1 MKNEV
6 SNLDPMKNDLSVIE
20 HNHKSQILAIHE
32 NMQDLINQ
40 VDAIEVL
47 EDDTESYKKA
57 VELKRIVKATHVS
70 VEKKRKELKQP
81 VIDYGKRLDTFV
93 KEIYEP
99 LIEAEKV
106 IKSKMEKYEAR
117 LEKIK
122 EERRREEE
130 QLRLQEQLI
139 EQKIQEINMFLVGIN
154 SAKSKQDLINIENKL
169 DAIDINSFGKKSAEI
184 GFIITQLK
192 MTCSIAMRLFKEEL
206 VAENTSEDLIEKNTQ
221 EVLIKN
227 EEGIFEEFSFP
238 VTEFNPLENVQ
249 DFVEQ
254 MTEDEIIETINNV
267 YKAIQPFILD
277 DIISRIKIQ
286 LYLLSD
292 LDNKN
297 LDEHREMII
306 EQVMI
311 QLAILITKKS
321 NKVLANK

>member
-1 MKNEV
+1 MKNENNV
-6 SNLDPMKNDLSVIE
+6 AIMENDLSVIE
-20 HNHKSQILAIHE
+20 ENHKSQILAIHE

-130 QLRLQEQLI
+130 ELRLQEQVL
-139 EQKIQEINMFLVGIN
+139 EQKIQEINMFLVEIN

-206 VAENTSEDLIEKNTQ
+206 VAENPSEDLIEKNTQ

-267 YKAIQPFILD
+267 YKAIQPFVLD

-297 LDEHREMII
+297 LEEHREMII

>member
-1 MKNEV
+1 MEDEK
-6 SNLDPMKNDLSVIE
+6 SIAIMKNDLSVIE

-130 QLRLQEQLI
+130 ELRLQEQLL
-139 EQKIQEINMFLVGIN
+139 EQKIQEINMFLVEIN

-206 VAENTSEDLIEKNTQ
+206 VAENPSEDLIEKNTQ

-249 DFVEQ
+249 EDSVEE
-254 MTEDEIIETINNV
+254 MTDDEIIETINSV
-267 YKAIQPFILD
+267 CKAIQSFVFD
-277 DIISRIKIQ
+277 DINSRIKKQ
-286 LYLLSD
+286 LYLLSH
-292 LDNKN
+292 LDKKN
-297 LDEHREMII
+297 LEEHRELIS

>member
-1 MKNEV
+1 MEDEK
-6 SNLDPMKNDLSVIE
+6 SIAIMKNDLSVIE

-130 QLRLQEQLI
+130 ELRLQEQLL
-139 EQKIQEINMFLVGIN
+139 EQKIQEINMFLVEIN

-206 VAENTSEDLIEKNTQ
+206 VAENPSEDLIEKNTQ

-249 DFVEQ
+249 EDSVEE
-254 MTEDEIIETINNV
+254 MTDDEIIETINSV
-267 YKAIQPFILD
+267 CKAIQSFVFD
-277 DIISRIKIQ
+277 DINSRIKKQ
-286 LYLLSD
+286 LYLLSH
-292 LDNKN
+292 LDKKN
-297 LDEHREMII
+297 LEEHRELIS

-311 QLAILITKKS
+311 QLAIIITKKS

>member
-1 MKNEV
+1 MEDEK
-6 SNLDPMKNDLSVIE
+6 SIAIMKNDLSVIE
-20 HNHKSQILAIHE
+20 ENHKSQILAIHE

-130 QLRLQEQLI
+130 ELRLQEQLL
-139 EQKIQEINMFLVGIN
+139 EQKIQEINMFLVEIN

-206 VAENTSEDLIEKNTQ
+206 VAENPSEDLIEKNTQ

-297 LDEHREMII
+297 LEEHREMII

>member
-1 MKNEV
+1 MKNENNV
-6 SNLDPMKNDLSVIE
+6 AIMENDLSVIE
-20 HNHKSQILAIHE
+20 ENHKSQILAIHE

-130 QLRLQEQLI
+130 ELRLQEQIL
-139 EQKIQEINMFLVGIN
+139 EQKIQEINMFLVEIN

-206 VAENTSEDLIEKNTQ
+206 VAENPSEDLIEKNTQ

-267 YKAIQPFILD
+267 YKAIQPFVLD

-297 LDEHREMII
+297 LEEHREMII

>member
-1 MKNEV
+1 MEDEKSIAIMEN
-6 SNLDPMKNDLSVIE
+6 NLSVIE
-20 HNHKSQILAIHE
+20 QNHKSQILAIHE

-40 VDAIEVL
+40 VDAIEVF

-81 VIDYGKRLDTFV
+81 VIDYGKRLDSFV

-130 QLRLQEQLI
+130 ELRLQEQVL
-139 EQKIQEINMFLVGIN
+139 EQKIQEINMFLVEIN

-206 VAENTSEDLIEKNTQ
+206 IAEKPSEDLIEKDTQ

-254 MTEDEIIETINNV
+254 MTDDEIIETINSV
-267 YKAIQPFILD
+267 SKAIQPFVFD
-277 DIISRIKIQ
+277 DINSRIKKQ
-286 LYLLSD
+286 LYLLSH
-292 LDNKN
+292 LDKKN
-297 LDEHREMII
+297 LEEHRELIS

>member
-1 MKNEV
+1 MKDENNVAIME
-6 SNLDPMKNDLSVIE
+6 NDLSVIE
-20 HNHKSQILAIHE
+20 ENHKSQILAIHE

-130 QLRLQEQLI
+130 ELRLQEQIL
-139 EQKIQEINMFLVGIN
+139 EQKIQEINMFLVEIN
-154 SAKSKQDLINIENKL
+154 SAKSKQDLIDIENKL

-206 VAENTSEDLIEKNTQ
+206 VAENPSEDLIEKNTQ

-249 DFVEQ
+249 EDLVEE
-254 MTEDEIIETINNV
+254 MTDDEIIETINSV
-267 YKAIQPFILD
+267 CKAIQPFVFD
-277 DIISRIKIQ
+277 DINSRIKKQ
-286 LYLLSD
+286 LYLLSH
-292 LDNKN
+292 LDKKN
-297 LDEHREMII
+297 LEEHRELISD
-306 EQVMI
+306 QVMI

-321 NKVLANK
+321 NSVLANK

>member
-1 MKNEV
+1 MEDEKSIAIME
-6 SNLDPMKNDLSVIE
+6 NDLSVIE
-20 HNHKSQILAIHE
+20 ENHKSQILAIHE

-130 QLRLQEQLI
+130 ELRLQEQVL
-139 EQKIQEINMFLVGIN
+139 EQKIQEINMFLVEIN

-206 VAENTSEDLIEKNTQ
+206 VAENPSEDLIEKNTQ

-267 YKAIQPFILD
+267 YKAIQPFVLD

-297 LDEHREMII
+297 LEEHREMII

>member
-1 MKNEV
+1 M
-6 SNLDPMKNDLSVIE
+6 
-20 HNHKSQILAIHE
+20 
-32 NMQDLINQ
+32 
-40 VDAIEVL
+40 
-47 EDDTESYKKA
+47 
-57 VELKRIVKATHVS
+57 
-70 VEKKRKELKQP
+70 
-81 VIDYGKRLDTFV
+81 

-130 QLRLQEQLI
+130 ELRLQEQLL
-139 EQKIQEINMFLVGIN
+139 EQKIQEINMFLVEIN

-206 VAENTSEDLIEKNTQ
+206 IAEKPSEDLIEKNTQ

-267 YKAIQPFILD
+267 YKAIQPFVLD

-297 LDEHREMII
+297 LEEHREMII